1 MATID
6 AEPAAI
12 DDSTFD
18 EDLARAQ
25 AGAERLAEQRARDH
39 AGRDRAAVDEPA
51 MHGDVQAELEA
62 DAAIEKAELDQD
74 ADLEI

>member
-18 EDLARAQ
+18 EDRPARRQEPSVWPSSAPATTQ
-25 AGAERLAEQRARDH
+25 V
-39 AGRDRAAVDEPA
+39 RDRAAVDEPV